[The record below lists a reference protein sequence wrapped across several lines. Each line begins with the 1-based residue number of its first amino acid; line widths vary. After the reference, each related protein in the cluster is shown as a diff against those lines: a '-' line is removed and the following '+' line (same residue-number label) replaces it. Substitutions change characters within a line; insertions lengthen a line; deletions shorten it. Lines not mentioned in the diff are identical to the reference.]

1 VTTKSLRPWTELAK
15 LHPDVESGTLTEAV
29 FAIDLGA
36 IAEGDPNVPAVNRD
50 PAAFFRATYL
60 TADLRRLLKEVLAS
74 LAGRPGYNR
83 VLKLRTPFGGG
94 KSHTLAALLHA
105 ARSREALRASADHW
119 AAVHPHVAEA
129 PPTYGK
135 AETIRLED
143 LPDPGEV
150 AVAVFDGEKFD
161 ARDGKTVPN
170 GPHVRTMWGW
180 LAWQLGREQ
189 AYRIVAGHDA
199 DRVSPGGDVVR
210 TLLTKGAGGRPVLL
224 LLDEVL
230 KYMERA
236 AAVAVLDSTL
246 QRQAK
251 DFFQTLTVE
260 VAGSRSAAMV
270 YALQWS
276 AREALGNVALLEEID
291 KLAARVDQLR
301 EPVSGDEI
309 LPVLQRRLLG
319 APPEYAIA
327 DSVAAAYQEV
337 VTGMQRAY
345 ADIPSARRHADEA
358 GLALRERLRAA
369 YPFHPALIDIM
380 RERWTAV
387 ESFQRTRGALRF
399 LASCLQSLKKH
410 GGAYPLLGPGEVP
423 LGDVDVRVKLL
434 KELGAQNDYDPVTT
448 SDIEGPNARAKRID
462 ERLARE
468 TPALTNVKPATRL
481 ATAILLHSFGG
492 LRKEGAGDGELLPPG
507 VTESDLLA
515 ACVGPDLDHLT
526 ATAVLAELR
535 NTCLYLHYDGVR
547 YCFKKDPNVT
557 KLIEDAEQQVA
568 RDPAAVRTYIR
579 DLLDGR
585 LAGKAGAYVWP
596 GKSQD
601 LPHEEPVFLIGYL
614 PLEFAEASAA
624 EQRRLG
630 LEMLAKYGDKPRRFR
645 NGVALAVPDRKAIE
659 ALRRAARYLIAI
671 DRVEEKRHQHR
682 LTKDQ
687 LDQLKERR
695 ATEKAAAESALR
707 GLYPSVWLPRVGDGG
722 LGIEVV
728 EVGGRP
734 LQATGVHE
742 RLMELLMHQGAPKVH
757 AKVLP
762 RKIMERLRLGESVA
776 PGEPPRLGV
785 RAAEVREAF
794 FAFLEPPRLDSDAA
808 IRVGIARGVAEG
820 LFGYT
825 SGPVPSLGPDG
836 RYQVATEKV
845 VLGRPIAEDEI
856 DFDSG
861 FLMLPS
867 AVPQAVAPPP
877 GLPGPGPF
885 PPSPPPPPPGPGGPQ
900 APPRTQQVT
909 YRFAATRDQLF
920 KTFPALANLADRA
933 DGGKVSIQVEALS
946 EAGFERP
953 WLRNAVEEP
962 LDEANVER
970 S

>member
-1 VTTKSLRPWTELAK
+1 MSTQGLRPWTELVK
-15 LHPDVESGTLTEAV
+15 LHPDVESGALTEAI

-36 IAEGDPNVPAVNRD
+36 IAEGNPNVPVVNRD

-60 TADLRRLLKEVLAS
+60 TADLKRLLEEVLAS

-94 KSHTLAALLHA
+94 KSHSLAALLHA
-105 ARSREALRASADHW
+105 ARSRAALQASADVW
-119 AAVHPHVAEA
+119 AEGPRVAKTSA
-129 PPTYGK
+129 TYGK
-135 AETIRLED
+135 AETTRLED

-161 ARDGKTVPN
+161 AREGKAIPN
-170 GPHVRTMWGW
+170 GPQLRTMWGM
-180 LAWQLGREQ
+180 LAWQLGGER
-189 AYRIVAGHDA
+189 AFRIVAGHDA

-210 TLLTKGAGGRPVLL
+210 ELLTRGAGGKPVLL

-230 KYMERA
+230 KYMERS

-260 VAGSRSAAMV
+260 VAGSRNAAMV
-270 YALQWS
+270 FSLQWS

-291 KLAARVDQLR
+291 KFAARVDQLR

-319 APPEYAIA
+319 APPEYAVA

-345 ADIPSARRHADEA
+345 ADTPSARRHADEA
-358 GLALRERLRAA
+358 GLAMRERLREA

-399 LASCLQSLKKH
+399 LASCLHSLKKN

-423 LGDVDVRVKLL
+423 LRDVDVRVKLL
-434 KELGAQNDYDPVTT
+434 KELGAQNEYDPVIT
-448 SDIEGPNARAKRID
+448 SDIEGPNARAKHID

-468 TPALTNVKPATRL
+468 TPALTNVRPATRL

-492 LRKEGAGDGELLPPG
+492 LRREGTGEGELLSPG

-535 NTCLYLHYDGVR
+535 NTCLYLHYDSVR

-557 KLIEDAEQQVA
+557 KLVEDAEQQVA
-568 RDPAAVRTYIR
+568 REPTAVRTYIR
-579 DLLDGR
+579 NLLDQR
-585 LAGKAGAYVWP
+585 LAGKPGAYVWP

-601 LPHEEPVFLIGYL
+601 LPQDEPVFLVGYL
-614 PLEFAEASAA
+614 PLEFAEAPAA
-624 EQRRLG
+624 EQTHLG
-630 LEMLAKYGDKPRRFR
+630 LDMLAKYGDRPRRYR
-645 NGVALAVPDRKAIE
+645 NGIALAVPDRKAVE
-659 ALRRAARYLIAI
+659 ALRRATRYLIAI
-671 DRVEEKRHQHR
+671 DRVEEKRQQHR

-707 GLYPSVWLPRVGDGG
+707 ALYPVMWLPRVENIG
-722 LGIEVV
+722 LGLEVV

-742 RLMELLMHQGAPKVH
+742 RVMELLMLQGAPKVH

-762 RKIMERLRLGESVA
+762 HKIIERLRLGESLT
-776 PGEPPRLGV
+776 PSEPVRLGI
-785 RAAEVREAF
+785 RAYDVREAF
-794 FAFLEPPRLDSDAA
+794 FAFLEPPRLVSDAV
-808 IRVGIARGVAEG
+808 IRSGIARGVAEG

-825 SGPVPSLGPDG
+825 SGPVPSLGPDD
-836 RYQVATEKV
+836 RYQVAPEKV
-845 VLGRPIAEDEI
+845 ILGRQVAEDEI

-861 FLMLPS
+861 FLMLPR
-867 AVPQAVAPPP
+867 AVPQVVTPPSEP
-877 GLPGPGPF
+877 PGPGPV
-885 PPSPPPPPPGPGGPQ
+885 PPLPPPGPGGAQPTD
-900 APPRTQQVT
+900 RTQQVT
-909 YRFAATRDQLF
+909 YRFTATRDQLF
-920 KTFPALANLADRA
+920 KMFPALANLADGA
-933 DGGKVSIQVEALS
+933 DGRKVSIQVEATS
-946 EAGFERP
+946 GAGFERS

-962 LDEANVER
+962 LDEADVER

>member
-1 VTTKSLRPWTELAK
+1 MSAKGLRPWTELVK
-15 LHPDVESGTLTEAV
+15 LHPDVESGMLTEAV

-60 TADLRRLLKEVLAS
+60 TADLRRLLEEVLAS

-119 AAVHPHVAEA
+119 ATGNLRVAETGPA
-129 PPTYGK
+129 YGK
-135 AETIRLED
+135 PDVNPLDD
-143 LPDPGEV
+143 LPNPGVV

-161 ARDGKTVPN
+161 ARDGKTIPN
-170 GPHVRTMWGW
+170 GPHVRTIWGW
-180 LAWQLGREQ
+180 LAWQLGGEP

-210 TLLTKGAGGRPVLL
+210 ALLTTGAGGRPVLL

-260 VAGSRSAAMV
+260 VAGSQSAAMV
-270 YALQWS
+270 YSLQWS

-291 KLAARVDQLR
+291 KLASRVDQLR

-319 APPEYAIA
+319 ALPEYAVA
-327 DSVAAAYQEV
+327 DSVAAAYQDV

-345 ADIPSARRHADEA
+345 ADTPSVRQQAEEA

-399 LASCLQSLKKH
+399 LASCLYSLKKH

-423 LGDVDVRVKLL
+423 LRDVDVRVKLL
-434 KELGAQNDYDPVTT
+434 KELGVQNDYDPVIA

-468 TPALTNVKPATRL
+468 PPALTNVRPATRL

-492 LRKEGAGDGELLPPG
+492 LRKEGAGEGELLPPG

-526 ATAVLAELR
+526 ATAVLADLR

-547 YCFKKDPNVT
+547 YIFKKDPNVT
-557 KLIEDAEQQVA
+557 KLVEDAEQQVA
-568 RDPAAVRTYIR
+568 RSPAEVRARIR
-579 DLLDGR
+579 AMLDER
-585 LAGKAGAYVWP
+585 LAGHVGARVWP

-601 LPHEEPVFLIGYL
+601 LPDGEPVFLVSYL
-614 PLEFAEASAA
+614 PLEFAEASSS
-624 EQRRLG
+624 EQKRQG
-630 LEMLAKYGDKPRRFR
+630 LEILAKYGDRPRRYR
-645 NGVALAVPDRKAIE
+645 NGVAVAVPDKKAIE
-659 ALRRAARYLIAI
+659 ALRRATRYLIAV
-671 DRVEEKRHQHR
+671 DRVEEKRQQHR

-695 ATEKAAAESALR
+695 ATERAAAESALR
-707 GLYPSVWLPRVGDGG
+707 GLYPTIWLPRVEDGG
-722 LGIEVV
+722 LGIEEV

-742 RLMELLMHQGAPKVH
+742 RVMELLMHQGAPKVH
-757 AKVLP
+757 ATVHP
-762 RKIMERLRLGESVA
+762 RKIVDRLRLGESPA
-776 PGEPPRLGV
+776 PGEPPRPGV
-785 RAAEVREAF
+785 RTSDVRDAF
-794 FAFLEPPRLDSDAA
+794 FAFLEPPRLTTEAVLRS
-808 IRVGIARGVAEG
+808 GIARGVVEG

-836 RYQVATEKV
+836 RYEVALEKV
-845 VLGRPIAEDEI
+845 VLGRPMPEDEV

-867 AVPQAVAPPP
+867 AVPPQVSPGPPP
-877 GLPGPGPF
+877 PGPF
-885 PPSPPPPPPGPGGPQ
+885 PPPPPPPGPGPGPSPKVQ
-900 APPRTQQVT
+900 RVAL
-909 YRFAATRDQLF
+909 RFTATRDQLF
-920 KTFPALANLADRA
+920 KAFPALANLADRA
-933 DGGKVSIQVEALS
+933 DKGTVVVQVEATS
-946 EAGFERP
+946 EAGFERS

-962 LDEANVER
+962 LDEADVER